1 MLPQEGSV
9 RLSNGKHYR
18 PGLCDTRQFAASLID
33 KLLVMLND
41 IGISGVEQEG
51 GDGIIVTFSD
61 GTIGGYVVE
70 ELLALRPIRDEVR
83 KPKAN
88 SLPKSPAKQPR

>member
-1 MLPQEGSV
+1 M
-9 RLSNGKHYR
+9 
-18 PGLCDTRQFAASLID
+18 D
-33 KLLVMLND
+33 KLPLMPDD
-41 IGISGVEQEG
+41 IRISSVEQDG

-88 SLPKSPAKQPR
+88 SLPKSPAKHPR